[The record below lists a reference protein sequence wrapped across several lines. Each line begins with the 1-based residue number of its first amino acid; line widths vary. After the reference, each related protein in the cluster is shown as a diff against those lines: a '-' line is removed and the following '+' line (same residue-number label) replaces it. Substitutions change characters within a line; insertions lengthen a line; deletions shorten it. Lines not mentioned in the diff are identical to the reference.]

1 MRRLKI
7 LLAHN
12 HYLIGGGE
20 RQVFAAELSLLRNH
34 GHEVDVYIEDNQR
47 IAELGRLHTAAR
59 TIWSTETYRNIR
71 NRLRGSQF
79 DVVHVHNFFPLI
91 SPSIYYA
98 AHAERIPVVQTL
110 HNFRLLCSNG
120 LLFRDGFVCEACV
133 GRVTTW
139 PGIIHACYRD
149 SRSGS
154 ATVAAMLS
162 FHRAMKT
169 WDRMIDTYI
178 ALTEFSRQ
186 KFIEGGLPQNKIW
199 VKPNFITRKTKP
211 GSGQGNFALFVGR
224 LAPEKGVETLL
235 AAWRL
240 LGDKVPL
247 KIIGQGPLQHKVV
260 AAAERAPSVEYLG
273 HLENEQV
280 LNIMQDALF
289 LVFPSLLYENFPMT
303 IVEAFASGLAVL
315 ASNLGNSANLIQP
328 RRTGLHFTTGDPT
341 DLAKQAAWLVN
352 NRDELGKMRVLARE
366 NYEAQL
372 TPEKN
377 YRILSAIYRDTVAKR
392 EVGVQDGH

>member
-1 MRRLKI
+1 MSGLKI

-12 HYLIGGGE
+12 YYLIGGGE

-47 IAELGRLHTAAR
+47 IAELGRLHTMAR
-59 TIWSTETYRNIR
+59 TIWSNETYRNMR
-71 NRLRGSQF
+71 NKLRAGQF

-98 AHAERIPVVQTL
+98 AHAEQIPVVQTL

-120 LLFRDGFVCEACV
+120 LLFREGVVCEACV
-133 GRVTTW
+133 GRAVTW

-149 SRSGS
+149 SRGGS
-154 ATVAAMLS
+154 ATVTAMHS
-162 FHRAMKT
+162 FHRAIKT

-186 KFIEGGLPQNKIW
+186 KFIEGGLPETKIR
-199 VKPNFITRKTKP
+199 VKPNFMTRDPNP
-211 GSGQGNFALFVGR
+211 GSGQGNYALFVGR
-224 LAPEKGVETLL
+224 LSPEKGVETLL

-240 LGDKVPL
+240 LGDTVPL
-247 KIIGQGPLQHKVV
+247 KIIGQGPLQDKVV
-260 AAAERAPSVEYLG
+260 AAAETMPSVDYLG
-273 HLENEQV
+273 YLENDRV

-303 IVEAFASGLAVL
+303 IVEAFATGLAVL
-315 ASNLGNSANLIQP
+315 ASNLGNSANLVQP
-328 RRTGLHFTTGDPT
+328 WQTGLHFKTGDPT
-341 DLAKQAAWLVN
+341 DLAKQAVWLMN
-352 NRDELGKMRVLARE
+352 NRDKLMKMRISARAT
-366 NYEAQL
+366 YEAQL
-372 TPEKN
+372 TPSKN
-377 YRILSAIYRDTVAKR
+377 YRIMSEIYQETLKKH
-392 EVGVQDGH
+392 EVGVQKGH